1 MHVQPISTFRLF
13 QEGHLLRNSIAIFVL
28 TTLFY
33 FIGAELRLVHE
44 LSLFW
49 PLNGVM
55 AGVFARYVWLNR
67 LHYYAISYVAMLVYD
82 AITTEWGLVS
92 LAINFSNMMFIVT
105 VALLVAR
112 DKRLGKNKY
121 EPVSALR
128 LFNYCLLAALL
139 CAIVGAI
146 GSVSID
152 TLDFWPLLADWFSEQ
167 FSTGVLIV
175 PCMLTLAI
183 PGVLPRFK
191 AEQMMPAIALIV
203 SVIASV
209 VIGGAGSLAFP
220 LPALIWCAVRYTPQV
235 TCLLTFVTGAVEVVL
250 VANSVI
256 DISVGSPFSIPQ
268 MFSARLGIAT
278 MAICPIMDTTIIRGL
293 NEKGEAVSD
302 ARLIR
307 SVNREIS
314 VYSEYDEFLKL
325 AHNPEMRFVFSNT
338 TEAGI
343 SYHAGDKFDDA
354 PAVSY
359 PAKLTRLLF
368 ERFSHFNGALD
379 KGWIIIPC
387 ELIDYNGDALRE
399 LVLRYAQEWA
409 LPEAFI
415 QWLDQANSFCSTLVD
430 RIVTGYPRDEVAKL
444 EEELGY
450 HDGFLDTAEH
460 FYLFVIQGPKSLAT
474 ELRLDKYPLN
484 VLIVDDIKPYKER
497 KVAILNGAH
506 TALVPV
512 AFQAGLDTVGE
523 AMNDAE
529 ICAFVEKAIYEE
541 IIPVLDLP
549 RDELES
555 FASAVTGRFRNPY
568 IKHQLLSIALN
579 GMTKFRTRIL
589 PQLLAGQKANGTLP
603 ARLTFALAA
612 LIAFYRGVRNGETYP
627 VQDDAHWLERYQQL
641 WSQYRDRVI
650 GTQELVAIVLAEK
663 DHWEQDL
670 TQVPGLVEQVA
681 NDLDAILEKG
691 MREAV
696 RPLC

>member
-278 MAICPIMDTTIIRGL
+278 MAICPIMVSFSVAAINSLMKQVALRADFDFLTQVYSRSGL
-293 NEKGEAVSD
+293 YEALKSPSLKQTQHLTVMLLDIDYFKSINDNYGHECGDKVLSVFAQHIQKIVGDKGLVARMGGEEFAV
-302 ARLIR
+302 AVP
-307 SVNREIS
+307 SVNPVDGLLMAEKIRKGVELQPFTWQQKTL
-314 VYSEYDEFLKL
+314 Y
-325 AHNPEMRFVFSNT
+325 
-338 TEAGI
+338 
-343 SYHAGDKFDDA
+343 
-354 PAVSY
+354 
-359 PAKLTRLLF
+359 LT
-368 ERFSHFNGALD
+368 
-379 KGWIIIPC
+379 
-387 ELIDYNGDALRE
+387 
-399 LVLRYAQEWA
+399 V
-409 LPEAFI
+409 
-415 QWLDQANSFCSTLVD
+415 
-430 RIVTGYPRDEVAKL
+430 
-444 EEELGY
+444 
-450 HDGFLDTAEH
+450 
-460 FYLFVIQGPKSLAT
+460 
-474 ELRLDKYPLN
+474 
-484 VLIVDDIKPYKER
+484 
-497 KVAILNGAH
+497 
-506 TALVPV
+506 
-512 AFQAGLDTVGE
+512 
-523 AMNDAE
+523 
-529 ICAFVEKAIYEE
+529 
-541 IIPVLDLP
+541 
-549 RDELES
+549 S

>member
-1 MHVQPISTFRLF
+1 MHVHPISTFRLF
-13 QEGHLLRNSIAIFVL
+13 QEGHLLRNSIAIFAL

-105 VALLVAR
+105 VALLVVR

-128 LFNYCLLAALL
+128 LFNYCLIAALL

-152 TLDFWPLLADWFSEQ
+152 SLDFWPLLADWFSEQ

-235 TCLLTFVTGAVEVVL
+235 TCLLTFVTGAVEIVL

-278 MAICPIMDTTIIRGL
+278 MAICPIM
-293 NEKGEAVSD
+293 VSF
-302 ARLIR
+302 
-307 SVNREIS
+307 SVAAINS
-314 VYSEYDEFLKL
+314 LMKQV
-325 AHNPEMRFVFSNT
+325 
-338 TEAGI
+338 
-343 SYHAGDKFDDA
+343 
-354 PAVSY
+354 
-359 PAKLTRLLF
+359 
-368 ERFSHFNGALD
+368 
-379 KGWIIIPC
+379 
-387 ELIDYNGDALRE
+387 ALR
-399 LVLRYAQEWA
+399 AD
-409 LPEAFI
+409 F
-415 QWLDQANSFCSTLVD
+415 DF
-430 RIVTGYPRDEVAKL
+430 
-444 EEELGY
+444 
-450 HDGFLDTAEH
+450 
-460 FYLFVIQGPKSLAT
+460 
-474 ELRLDKYPLN
+474 
-484 VLIVDDIKPYKER
+484 
-497 KVAILNGAH
+497 
-506 TALVPV
+506 
-512 AFQAGLDTVGE
+512 
-523 AMNDAE
+523 
-529 ICAFVEKAIYEE
+529 
-541 IIPVLDLP
+541 
-549 RDELES
+549 
-555 FASAVTGRFRNPY
+555 
-568 IKHQLLSIALN
+568 
-579 GMTKFRTRIL
+579 
-589 PQLLAGQKANGTLP
+589 
-603 ARLTFALAA
+603 
-612 LIAFYRGVRNGETYP
+612 
-627 VQDDAHWLERYQQL
+627 
-641 WSQYRDRVI
+641 
-650 GTQELVAIVLAEK
+650 
-663 DHWEQDL
+663 L
-670 TQVPGLVEQVA
+670 TQVYSRSGLY
-681 NDLDAILEKG
+681 
-691 MREAV
+691 EADRKSV
-696 RPLC
+696 V

>member
-1 MHVQPISTFRLF
+1 MKT
-13 QEGHLLRNSIAIFVL
+13 
-28 TTLFY
+28 
-33 FIGAELRLVHE
+33 
-44 LSLFW
+44 
-49 PLNGVM
+49 
-55 AGVFARYVWLNR
+55 LNR
-67 LHYYAISYVAMLVYD
+67 RDFPGAQYPERIIQFGEGNFLRAFVDWQIDLLNEHTDLNSGVVVVRPIETSFPPSLSTQD
-82 AITTEWGLVS
+82 GL
-92 LAINFSNMMFIVT
+92 
-105 VALLVAR
+105 
-112 DKRLGKNKY
+112 Y
-121 EPVSALR
+121 
-128 LFNYCLLAALL
+128 
-139 CAIVGAI
+139 
-146 GSVSID
+146 
-152 TLDFWPLLADWFSEQ
+152 
-167 FSTGVLIV
+167 
-175 PCMLTLAI
+175 
-183 PGVLPRFK
+183 
-191 AEQMMPAIALIV
+191 
-203 SVIASV
+203 
-209 VIGGAGSLAFP
+209 
-220 LPALIWCAVRYTPQV
+220 
-235 TCLLTFVTGAVEVVL
+235 
-250 VANSVI
+250 
-256 DISVGSPFSIPQ
+256 
-268 MFSARLGIAT
+268 
-278 MAICPIMDTTIIRGL
+278 TTIIRGL

-314 VYSEYDEFLKL
+314 IYSEYDEFLKL

-368 ERFSHFNGALD
+368 ERFSHF
-379 KGWIIIPC
+379 
-387 ELIDYNGDALRE
+387 
-399 LVLRYAQEWA
+399 
-409 LPEAFI
+409 
-415 QWLDQANSFCSTLVD
+415 
-430 RIVTGYPRDEVAKL
+430 
-444 EEELGY
+444 
-450 HDGFLDTAEH
+450 
-460 FYLFVIQGPKSLAT
+460 
-474 ELRLDKYPLN
+474 
-484 VLIVDDIKPYKER
+484 
-497 KVAILNGAH
+497 NGAH

-612 LIAFYRGVRNGETYP
+612 LIAFYRGERNGETYP

-641 WSQYRDRVI
+641 WSQHRDRVI

>member
-152 TLDFWPLLADWFSEQ
+152 SLDFWPLLADWFSEQ

-235 TCLLTFVTGAVEVVL
+235 TLQRVLASNSPANRILLIMGEWLAVQRRNGQL
-250 VANSVI
+250 SDILFISLNDRLN
-256 DISVGSPFSIPQ
+256 DISAVLAGCERIAYTPIPFAYTLILHRTVYL
-268 MFSARLGIAT
+268 F
-278 MAICPIMDTTIIRGL
+278 CIMLPFALVVDLHYMTPF
-293 NEKGEAVSD
+293 
-302 ARLIR
+302 
-307 SVNREIS
+307 IS
-314 VYSEYDEFLKL
+314 VL
-325 AHNPEMRFVFSNT
+325 
-338 TEAGI
+338 I
-343 SYHAGDKFDDA
+343 SYTFI
-354 PAVSY
+354 S
-359 PAKLTRLLF
+359 
-368 ERFSHFNGALD
+368 LD
-379 KGWIIIPC
+379 C
-387 ELIDYNGDALRE
+387 LA
-399 LVLRYAQEWA
+399 
-409 LPEAFI
+409 
-415 QWLDQANSFCSTLVD
+415 
-430 RIVTGYPRDEVAKL
+430 
-444 EEELGY
+444 EELEDPFG
-450 HDGFLDTAEH
+450 
-460 FYLFVIQGPKSLAT
+460 T
-474 ELRLDKYPLN
+474 EN
-484 VLIVDDIKPYKER
+484 
-497 KVAILNGAH
+497 N
-506 TALVPV
+506 
-512 AFQAGLDTVGE
+512 
-523 AMNDAE
+523 
-529 ICAFVEKAIYEE
+529 
-541 IIPVLDLP
+541 DLP
-549 RDELES
+549 
-555 FASAVTGRFRNPY
+555 
-568 IKHQLLSIALN
+568 
-579 GMTKFRTRIL
+579 
-589 PQLLAGQKANGTLP
+589 
-603 ARLTFALAA
+603 
-612 LIAFYRGVRNGETYP
+612 
-627 VQDDAHWLERYQQL
+627 
-641 WSQYRDRVI
+641 
-650 GTQELVAIVLAEK
+650 
-663 DHWEQDL
+663 
-670 TQVPGLVEQVA
+670 
-681 NDLDAILEKG
+681 LDAICNAIEIDLLQ
-691 MREAV
+691 MNDEAEIPAKILPD
-696 RPLC
+696 RHYQLT